1 MNLREKIISNA
12 KKHNKKIVLPESY
25 EERTLK
31 AASWV
36 LQNEVCRVVLIG
48 KADKIREEAKKLG
61 ITNIDKAEIIDPDNY
76 SKIPEYA
83 SVMAEIRKAKGCTI
97 DEALKLL
104 KNPLYLATMMVK
116 MEDADGEVAGA
127 MNATGDVL
135 RPGFQFV
142 KTMPG
147 ISVVSSSF
155 IMKLDNE
162 SIGEKGLFLFADCAV
177 NPLPNEQEL
186 AGIAVSTAKT
196 ARDLAGIE
204 PRVAMLSF
212 STKGSAEHELVAK
225 VRNATEIAK
234 KLDPN
239 LLIDGEFQ
247 LDAAIIESIGKKK
260 APGSQIAG
268 KANVLIFPDLQS
280 GNIGYKLVQRM
291 AGAQTIGPILQGMAK
306 PINDLSRGATV
317 EEIVEVIAITAN
329 QSAGI
334 S

>member
-1 MNLREKIISNA
+1 MNIRDKIISNA
-12 KKHNKKIVLPESY
+12 KKHNKKIVLPESL

-31 AASWV
+31 AASWI
-36 LQNEVCRVVLIG
+36 LQNEAGQIVLIG
-48 KADKIREEAKKLG
+48 KKDKIHEEAKSLG
-61 ITNIDKAEIIDPDNY
+61 INNIDKAEIIDPDNY
-76 SKIPEYA
+76 EKLELYA
-83 SVMAEIRKAKGCTI
+83 AIMEEMRKSKGCTK
-97 DEALKLL
+97 DVALGLL

-116 MEDADGEVAGA
+116 MGDADGEVAGA

-142 KTMPG
+142 KTLPG
-147 ISVVSSSF
+147 ISVVSSTF

-162 SIGEKGLFLFADCAV
+162 SIGENGMFFFADCAV
-177 NPLPNEQEL
+177 NPLPNEEEL
-186 AGIAVSTAKT
+186 AGIAISTAKT
-196 ARDLAGIE
+196 ARALAEIE

-212 STKGSAEHELVAK
+212 STKGSAEHELVTK
-225 VRNATEIAK
+225 VRNATKIAR

-260 APGSQIAG
+260 APDSYIAG

-291 AGAQTIGPILQGMAK
+291 AGAQTTGPILQGMAK

-317 EEIVEVIAITAN
+317 EEIVEVIAVTAN
-329 QSAGI
+329 QAAGI